1 MAIIN
6 TELLMQELEDAG
18 ISNVWYDSDGGV
30 THDNASPAQL
40 QQAEAIR
47 AAHNPAALSRRQT
60 VEAAHTAIAQGKA
73 YLQRQL
79 LAASPDTPTQIVGI
93 IKPVVDGNV
102 HLTRLM
108 TNQIALMNGAFGWTL
123 DLNPATA
130 INRQRYITAVEMIIA
145 LVD

>member
-1 MAIIN
+1 MAIVN

-18 ISNVWYDSDGGV
+18 ITNIWYDSNGGV

-40 QQAEAIR
+40 QQAAAILT
-47 AAHNPAALSRRQT
+47 AHNPAALSRRQT
-60 VEAAHTAIAQGKA
+60 VEAARTAIAQGKA

-79 LAASPDTPTQIVGI
+79 LAAAPDTPTQIVAT
-93 IKPVVDGNV
+93 IKPVVDANV
-102 HLTRLM
+102 HLTRLL

-130 INRQRYITAVEMIIA
+130 QNRQRYLQAVEMVIA
-145 LVD
+145 LLT